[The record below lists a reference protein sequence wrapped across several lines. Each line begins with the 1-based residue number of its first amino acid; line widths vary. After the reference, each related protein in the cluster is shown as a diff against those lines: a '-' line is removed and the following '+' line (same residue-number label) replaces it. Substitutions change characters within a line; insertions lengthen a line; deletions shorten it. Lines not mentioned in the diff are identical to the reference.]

1 MSPSTPARNSIR
13 DPRRKRS
20 SRNLLIAA
28 TAVFCANASHAA
40 PLEKLTQIPVSFVL
54 NDLLTADSNRY
65 SLDAVV
71 NGARQRITGTSV
83 EKSLSALAMP
93 AGSDVPQSFFQFNI
107 LDGVIPMRQYSVF
120 VASTQTQCNIFHTLW
135 ESGFSMELL
144 PGRQMEIHSMMI
156 EPERSQKHQRSE
168 IRRIC
173 TSNSGRLVFKLSA
186 PSEDGFKMKVQ
197 NSVETGIN
205 DSELN
210 FSVPTFY
217 DFPIGAK

>member
-1 MSPSTPARNSIR
+1 
-13 DPRRKRS
+13 
-20 SRNLLIAA
+20 LIAA
-28 TAVFCANASHAA
+28 TAVFCANAIHAA

-54 NDLLTADSNRY
+54 NDLLTAESSRY

-120 VASTQTQCNIFHTLW
+120 IASTQTPCSIFHTLP
-135 ESGFSMELL
+135 SPAFKIELL

-156 EPERSQKHQRSE
+156 EPEQSQKPQRSE
-168 IRRIC
+168 TKRIC
-173 TSNSGRLVFKLSA
+173 TNNSGRLVFKLSA
-186 PSEDGFKMKVQ
+186 PSENAFKMKVQ
-197 NSVETGIN
+197 NSLETGIN
-205 DSELN
+205 DSEFD

-217 DFPIGAK
+217 DSTIGAK